1 MKYLKTKI
9 YVRSMINMERKVLK
23 ISSKEV
29 AMKAGTFIA
38 MTLVSSDVCL

>member
-1 MKYLKTKI
+1 
-9 YVRSMINMERKVLK
+9 MINMERKVLK

-29 AMKAGTFIA
+29 VMKAGTSIA